1 MPRATSSATI
11 TFGLVSIPVKL
22 YTAASSEA
30 VSFNMLSPA
39 GNRLSQKMVDKVTGE
54 EVQRNDT
61 LKGYEYAKDQYVSFT
76 ADELK
81 TLEAASDKTV
91 DIKEFVELSSVD
103 LLQVEKSYYLG
114 PDKGGD
120 KGYALLARTMRE
132 MGKVAVAQWA
142 ARGKE
147 QLVLVRP
154 YKDGL
159 VLHQMYYAAEVRD
172 FEEIEVAK
180 LEIAE
185 AESEMAKLLIEKLS
199 TGGFDPSKYEDTYRK
214 RVKEAVDQK
223 VAGQDVILPGPAP
236 QKDVT
241 DLFAQLKASLTE
253 AQEAKA
259 KPEAEPEPKKATKPK
274 KSRKPK
280 GDAS

>member
-22 YTAASSEA
+22 YTAAASES

-39 GNRLSQKMVDKVTGE
+39 GNRLSQKMVDKVSGE
-54 EVQRNDT
+54 EVARADT
-61 LKGYEYAKDQYVSFT
+61 LKGYEYAKDQYVTFS

-81 TLEAASDKTV
+81 SLEAASDKVV

-120 KGYALLARTMRE
+120 KGYALLARTMKD

-159 VLHQMYYAAEVRD
+159 VLHQMYYTNEVRD

-185 AESEMAKLLIEKLS
+185 AETEMAKLLVEKLA

-223 VAGQDVILPGPAP
+223 VAGKEIVLPGPSP

-253 AQEAKA
+253 AKEAKA
-259 KPEAEPEPKKATKPK
+259 KAEPKADEKPKAKRTK

-280 GDAS
+280 SD